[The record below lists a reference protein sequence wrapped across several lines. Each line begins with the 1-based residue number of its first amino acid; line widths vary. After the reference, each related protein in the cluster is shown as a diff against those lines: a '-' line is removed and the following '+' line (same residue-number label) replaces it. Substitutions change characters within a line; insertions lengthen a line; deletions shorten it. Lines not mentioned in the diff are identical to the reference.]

1 MTKQEMAQLMAML
14 KEFYPAY
21 YKDRTPEQTQVAAR
35 LWYDLFAEHNGNAV
49 LAAAK
54 AFIVNDKKGFPPAP
68 GQIMD
73 YLHKINNPNKESAE
87 EVWNKY
93 VLPALR
99 NSGYEY
105 NEEFAKLPNKIQR
118 IVGSATVLR
127 DWGMIETS
135 QLNTVVKSNF
145 LRSFEGC
152 ARDREEMEKLPV
164 SVKDFVE
171 QIAGGMDVKRLE
183 D

>member
-1 MTKQEMAQLMAML
+1 MAQLMAML

-73 YLHKINNPNKESAE
+73 YLHKINNINKESAE
-87 EVWNKY
+87 EAWNRY
-93 VLPALR
+93 VIPALKNSAYGYNDEFEKLPA
-99 NSGYEY
+99 
-105 NEEFAKLPNKIQR
+105 KIQR

-145 LRSFEGC
+145 LRSYEGSE
-152 ARDREEMEKLPV
+152 REREEFEKLPAN
-164 SVKDFVE
+164 VKNFVT
-171 QIAGGMDVKRLE
+171 QIAGGMGVKRLE
-183 D
+183 KSR